1 MLLFSIQFNSIKPA
15 QEELAH
21 VQNRWS
27 NEMQAMCGFQ
37 IEKLTHS
44 IPYWVWSIVEPITIN
59 DIFFSDTQMKIG
71 ATYISALSL
80 QYSDYLKPYYFPQLN
95 KVYSVQHIYCMTH
108 YLLRIESL
116 ISKWIHLIS
125 QIAQCQNTPLWNKCL
140 TNLLDLNS
148 MLLTVQGRG
157 IHSQLSKHR
166 AYTHGENL
174 LFLSVSFHALEPEVN
189 RSPLKQDRAGRE
201 QNIRDSDL
209 LETFSDFFSGIE
221 ILCPMITLRWKCYVC
236 ISTLITTRHS
246 LCSSVKHW
254 LSIFQWKSLSQL
266 HPKARSVISRSIVSS
281 PPYFWRTRER
291 KKIEKEKS
299 E

>member
-1 MLLFSIQFNSIKPA
+1 
-15 QEELAH
+15 
-21 VQNRWS
+21 
-27 NEMQAMCGFQ
+27 MQTMCGFQ
-37 IEKLTHS
+37 IAKLTHG
-44 IPYWVWSIVEPITIN
+44 IPHWVWSIAGPITNN
-59 DIFFSDTQMKIG
+59 DIFFSDTPMKIG
-71 ATYISALSL
+71 ATFISALSL
-80 QYSDYLKPYYFPQLN
+80 QYTDYLKLYYFPQLN

-125 QIAQCQNTPLWNKCL
+125 QITQCQNTPLWNKCL

-148 MLLTVQGRG
+148 MLLTVEGRG

-174 LFLSVSFHALEPEVN
+174 AFLSVSFHALEPEVN
-189 RSPLKQDRAGRE
+189 RLPSKQNRAGRE

-221 ILCPMITLRWKCYVC
+221 ILCSMITSRWKCYVC
-236 ISTLITTRHS
+236 FLTLITTRHS
-246 LCSSVKHW
+246 LCFSLKHW
-254 LSIFQWKSLSQL
+254 LSISQWKALSQL
-266 HPKARSVISRSIVSS
+266 HPKARWVISRPIVSS

-291 KKIEKEKS
+291 KKIEEEKEKS